1 MDYITEKGL
10 RKKNISKI
18 SGRRGPIGTLHDGNS
33 SKLRGKTTR
42 GILDSCTLRHEEYIS
57 IRGVGNRTG
66 TGMQDVI
73 CVMGMVLSSGTMDHI
88 HACGLRVFLPS
99 PFIYI
104 CA

>member
-42 GILDSCTLRHEEYIS
+42 GILDSCIVET
-57 IRGVGNRTG
+57 
-66 TGMQDVI
+66 
-73 CVMGMVLSSGTMDHI
+73 
-88 HACGLRVFLPS
+88 
-99 PFIYI
+99 
-104 CA
+104 